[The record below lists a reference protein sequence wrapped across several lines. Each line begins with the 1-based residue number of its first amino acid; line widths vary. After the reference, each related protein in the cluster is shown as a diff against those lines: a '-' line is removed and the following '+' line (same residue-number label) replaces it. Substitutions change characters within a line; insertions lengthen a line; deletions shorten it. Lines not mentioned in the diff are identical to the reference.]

1 MKDENEHTKDGKI
14 PVADTEGPLESAAR
28 YTRGGAPA
36 APDHDA
42 TERERAAR
50 IAAEQSRLIEW
61 AKSHHRLG
69 GRLPPEDARGGEHTV
84 YFDEQF
90 NRYIKSTIP
99 EKHKGYGI
107 ALGSYTHGATP
118 SEYLDRLALQ
128 NRIFNDDLRLERI
141 VVRNAKP
148 IIVTSQPFISGE
160 HASQEALDNLRVLSS
175 L

>member
-1 MKDENEHTKDGKI
+1 M
-14 PVADTEGPLESAAR
+14 ADTEGPLESAAR

-148 IIVTSQPFISGE
+148 IIVTSQPCISGE
-160 HASQEALDNLRVLSS
+160 HASQEALDNMMREHGFIH
-175 L
+175 